1 MILNIINIYYVIIK
15 DKLNILDKVLKSI
28 KRYKTKLK
36 KKLFEILKCN
46 SINSFFEAFFCS
58 YNYII
63 GVIGFFFKKYF
74 NNFLV

>member
-36 KKLFEILKCN
+36 KNYSKYSNVIQLTIFSRHFFVVIIIL
-46 SINSFFEAFFCS
+46 
-58 YNYII
+58 
-63 GVIGFFFKKYF
+63 
-74 NNFLV
+74 

>member
-36 KKLFEILKCN
+36 KKYSKYSNVIQLTIFSRHFFVVIIIL
-46 SINSFFEAFFCS
+46 
-58 YNYII
+58 
-63 GVIGFFFKKYF
+63 
-74 NNFLV
+74 

>member
-36 KKLFEILKCN
+36 KNYSKYSNVIQLTLFSRHFFVVIIIL
-46 SINSFFEAFFCS
+46 
-58 YNYII
+58 
-63 GVIGFFFKKYF
+63 
-74 NNFLV
+74 